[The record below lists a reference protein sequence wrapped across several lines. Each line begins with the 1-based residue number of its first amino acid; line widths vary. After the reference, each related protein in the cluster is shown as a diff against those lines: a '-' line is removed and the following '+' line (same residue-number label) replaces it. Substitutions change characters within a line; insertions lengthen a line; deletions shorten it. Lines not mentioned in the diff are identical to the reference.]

1 MLSIALRAADT
12 VRTGN
17 SKEWLISRLN
27 NIFGS
32 NIRNPQNET
41 GNRKEIQ
48 GIRREYGRCWRHDQV
63 GATLT
68 LSLSVNICQ
77 YRLSVPSVS
86 TVCQYRLSV
95 PYVST
100 VCQYRLSV
108 PLGHEHQAGYC
119 WCPCRQSDAVC
130 YRTPLQC
137 QKDNGGRVHLNFGMS
152 VTCLYCSHTAVV
164 LARQG
169 LNCETIFLNFI

>member
-48 GIRREYGRCWRHDQV
+48 GIRTEYGRCWRHDQV

-86 TVCQYRLSV
+86 TIRARTSSRLLLVSV
-95 PYVST
+95 SPERRCV
-100 VCQYRLSV
+100 L
-108 PLGHEHQAGYC
+108 
-119 WCPCRQSDAVC
+119 SDA
-130 YRTPLQC
+130 
-137 QKDNGGRVHLNFGMS
+137 
-152 VTCLYCSHTAVV
+152 TAVSEGQ
-164 LARQG
+164 RR
-169 LNCETIFLNFI
+169 